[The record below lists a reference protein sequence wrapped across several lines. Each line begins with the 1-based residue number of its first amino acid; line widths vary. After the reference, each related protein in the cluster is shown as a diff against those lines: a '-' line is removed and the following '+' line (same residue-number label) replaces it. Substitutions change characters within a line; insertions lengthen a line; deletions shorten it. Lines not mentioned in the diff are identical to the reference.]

1 MSRQK
6 YYGTVIDDY
15 VKSNRDYPK
24 ELFDDMI
31 KYSKIQTESQLL
43 EIGAG
48 PGTATDEL
56 LDYPIDV
63 LEITEAQ
70 VSYLK
75 DKYKEQK
82 DIRIYCEKFETF
94 ETETKYDLIYAGTT
108 FHWVDPRIGYQK
120 AAGLLRTGGTLGLFW
135 NLTYGV
141 QGKGLYRELLNI
153 ERKYGLALT
162 DRSNDYLSKMKSEV
176 MACID
181 STGEFEQLTSREY
194 YFDRVYNAENY
205 LAWIRSRWFKFG
217 ELCAEKQVSFE
228 REIRS
233 LFEENGSEISIEQTI
248 LLVLAKKAANLRGVT
263 NTKEHIEIKP
273 EQKDIKVGIT
283 NCLKSIKGDSFDQSE
298 DLITGGYIDS
308 FELMFLI
315 EELEKYFHVKIPL
328 AFIEPERFNR
338 VNSIC
343 ELLEECMQ

>member
-6 YYGTVIDDY
+6 YYGTVIEDY

-31 KYSKIQTESQLL
+31 KYSDIQTDSRLL

-75 DKYKEQK
+75 EKYKEQK

-120 AAGLLRTGGTLGLFW
+120 AARLLRTGGTLGLFW

-162 DRSNDYLSKMKSEV
+162 DRSNDYLDKMKSEV
-176 MACID
+176 MAYID
-181 STGEFEQLTSREY
+181 SIGEFEQLTSREY

-217 ELCAEKQVSFE
+217 ELSAEKQVSFE
-228 REIRS
+228 REVKN

-248 LLVLAKKAANLRGVT
+248 LLVLAKKVT
-263 NTKEHIEIKP
+263 KVKNGLDHKEQIDIKL
-273 EQKDIKVGIT
+273 EQKDIKIGIID
-283 NCLKSIKGDSFDQSE
+283 CLKIVKDASFEKSE

-315 EELEKYFHVKIPL
+315 EELEKYFRVKIPL
-328 AFIEPERFNR
+328 AFIEPERFNK
-338 VNSIC
+338 VSSIC
-343 ELLEECMQ
+343 ELLEECMV